1 MSQFPSQLPTRLRF
15 AVLLVLLILGMRQAS
30 RAQSPGLPATVP
42 LPAAQSNAGTYVPV
56 GEGAS
61 IKVNF
66 PSAPIQ
72 AIIPFYTQL
81 TGKKLI
87 LDSALQ
93 GEMLRIISPQ
103 MLTKKDAIAF
113 IEATLLL
120 NGYAII
126 NVDATTAKLINQSG
140 GKSPTADG
148 LKVYNSLRELPQNE
162 EICHYV
168 LPLQFVSAD
177 EASKAFK
184 QVIKLHAYGAMT
196 GVSNDTALIITENST
211 TIRSICE
218 IAQIIDVPPT
228 ETSNEMIKLER
239 SDVELVAEIVN
250 EIFEQEEKA
259 KSSATSPAAAVPNA
273 AARPGV
279 PAVPVNPA
287 GNASTAATN
296 PAGAR
301 VKVFAYRRTNEL
313 LVIGRPVDIT
323 YIKGLVQKLDK
334 QSDGSNFLK
343 RRLKYLDV
351 LDFLSVAYNALA
363 KDTDIQGNNDGA
375 VAGSPGGGGGTR
387 RKAGA
392 TSNSPSTDASNRSNS
407 NSSNGSNSSAFGA
420 NTGMG
425 GTFGSS
431 TGGQNNS
438 NSNANRSLLDK
449 PEEVGAPESMVV
461 GKTLLIGDPQSNSLI
476 VSGSPEHIER
486 IDQLLK
492 EMDIRPQQIYISA
505 IIGQLSLGRNFN
517 YGVDFL
523 QLLNDFSVNRNGAV
537 STSTTTTGGT
547 TSTTTGSNIIQFP
560 AKFGQLNFYGQIGS
574 LSNYI
579 KVIDSN
585 NNFKVLAT
593 PSIYAKNAAKS
604 VISSGQ
610 RIAVPANILTNGG
623 FSAGVANTSVS
634 VTYRDVVLKL
644 EVIPLINSDE
654 EVTLRIAQ
662 INDNIIGSQTI
673 GGNTVP
679 TIGTQELLTEVAVKN
694 GATVV
699 LGGLITEKTTKNKN
713 GVLGLSRIPILGNLF
728 GTTQNQT
735 TREELLI
742 FIQPRIVRSDD
753 PLDTPNNI
761 ESGRSKVYDEAMQ
774 FGSPGLENIPRALP
788 AR

>member
-1 MSQFPSQLPTRLRF
+1 MSQFPSHLPARLRF
-15 AVLLVLLILGMRQAS
+15 AVLLVLLILGMRQVS
-30 RAQSPGLPATVP
+30 KAQAPAGP
-42 LPAAQSNAGTYVPV
+42 LPAAGTYVPV

-93 GEMLRIISPQ
+93 GEMLHIYSPQ
-103 MLTKKDAIAF
+103 LLTKKDAIAF

-120 NGYAII
+120 NNYAII
-126 NVDATTAKLINQSG
+126 NVDANTAKLINQSG

-148 LKVYNSLRELPQNE
+148 LRVYNSLSDLPQNE

-177 EASKAFK
+177 EASKAFQ
-184 QVIKLHAYGAMT
+184 QVIKLHGYGAMT
-196 GVSNDTALIITENST
+196 GISNDTALIITENST

-228 ETSNEMIKLER
+228 ETANEMIKLER

-259 KSSATSPAAAVPNA
+259 KSSTTAPAAAVPNA

-279 PAVPVNPA
+279 PAVPVSPS
-287 GNASTAATN
+287 GSSTTATN
-296 PAGAR
+296 PAAAR

-323 YIKGLVQKLDK
+323 YIKGLVGKLDK
-334 QSDGSNFLK
+334 QGDGSNFLK

-351 LDFLSVAYNALA
+351 IDFLSVAYNALA

-375 VAGSPGGGGGTR
+375 IAGAPGGGGTR
-387 RKAGA
+387 RKSGA
-392 TSNSPSTDASNRSNS
+392 SSRSSSDDSNS
-407 NSSNGSNSSAFGA
+407 NNSNG
-420 NTGMG
+420 
-425 GTFGSS
+425 FGSS
-431 TGGQNNS
+431 DSSAYGSNTGLGGGFGNSSGSQGNS
-438 NSNANRSLLDK
+438 NSNRSLLDN
-449 PEEVGAPESMVV
+449 PEDVGAPESMVV

-476 VSGSPEHIER
+476 VSGSPEHIAR
-486 IDQLLK
+486 IDQLLV

-505 IIGQLSLGRNFN
+505 IIGQLSLGKNFN

-523 QLLNDFSVNRNGAV
+523 QLLSDFSVNRNGAT
-537 STSTTTTGGT
+537 STSTTGG
-547 TSTTTGSNIIQFP
+547 STTAASNIIQFP
-560 AKFGQLNFYGQIGS
+560 AKFGQLNFYGQIGA

-610 RIAVPANILTNGG
+610 SIAVPANILTNGAFTG
-623 FSAGVANTSVS
+623 GVASNSVS
-634 VTYRDVVLKL
+634 VTYRDVLLKL
-644 EVIPLINSDE
+644 EVIPLINSDD

-662 INDNIIGSQTI
+662 INDNIVGSQTI

-679 TIGTQELLTEVAVKN
+679 TIGKQELLTEVAVKN

-699 LGGLITEKTTKNKN
+699 LGGLITEKVTKGKN
-713 GVLGLSRIPILGNLF
+713 GVIGLRRIPILGNLF

-761 ESGRSKVYDEAMQ
+761 ESGRSQVYDEAMQ

>member
-1 MSQFPSQLPTRLRF
+1 MSQHPSHLPTRLRF
-15 AVLLVLLILGMRQAS
+15 AVLLVLLILGMRQVS
-30 RAQSPGLPATVP
+30 KAQSPGLAPTVP
-42 LPAAQSNAGTYVPV
+42 LPPAQSSAGTYVPV

-103 MLTKKDAIAF
+103 MLSKKDAIAF

-126 NVDATTAKLINQSG
+126 NIDATTAKLINHAG

-148 LKVYNSLRELPQNE
+148 LPVYNSLRDLPQNE

-168 LPLQFVSAD
+168 LPLQHVSAD
-177 EASKAFK
+177 EASKAFQ

-196 GVSNDTALIITENST
+196 GVSNDTALIITENSA

-228 ETSNEMIKLER
+228 ETANEMIKLER

-259 KSSATSPAAAVPNA
+259 KKSTTAPAPAATPNA
-273 AARPGV
+273 AGRPGA
-279 PAVPVNPA
+279 PAVPANPA
-287 GNASTAATN
+287 GSNSTAGTN
-296 PAGAR
+296 PAASH

-323 YIKGLVQKLDK
+323 YIKGLVEKLDK

-363 KDTDIQGNNDGA
+363 RDTDIQGNNDGA
-375 VAGSPGGGGGTR
+375 ISGSPGGGGGSR
-387 RKAGA
+387 RKSGA
-392 TSNSPSTDASNRSNS
+392 SSTDSNNRSNANS
-407 NSSNGSNSSAFGA
+407 NASSGMANNSAFGA
-420 NTGMG
+420 NTGLG

-431 TGGQNNS
+431 TGGQNNFNS
-438 NSNANRSLLDK
+438 NSSRSLLDD
-449 PEEVGAPESMVV
+449 PEAIASPESMVV
-461 GKTLLIGDPQSNSLI
+461 GKTLLIADPQSNSLI

-492 EMDIRPQQIYISA
+492 EMDVRPQQIYISA
-505 IIGQLSLGRNFN
+505 IIGQLSLGKNFN

-523 QLLNDFSVNRNGAV
+523 QLLNDFSLNRNGA
-537 STSTTTTGGT
+537 SSSTTTSGGT
-547 TSTTTGSNIIQFP
+547 TTTTAANIIQFP

-579 KVIDSN
+579 KVIDNN

-610 RIAVPANILTNGG
+610 SIAVPANILSNGG
-623 FSAGVANTSVS
+623 FSAGIASTSTS
-634 VTYRDVVLKL
+634 VTYRDVLLKL
-644 EVIPLINSDE
+644 EVIPLINSDD

-662 INDNIIGSQTI
+662 VNDNIIGSQTI
-673 GGNTVP
+673 GNNTVP
-679 TIGTQELLTEVAVKN
+679 TIGTQKLLTEVAVKN

-713 GVLGLSRIPILGNLF
+713 GVIGLRRIPILGNLF

-753 PLDTPNNI
+753 PLDTSNNI

-774 FGSPGLENIPRALP
+774 FASPGLENIPRAIP
-788 AR
+788 VR

>member
-1 MSQFPSQLPTRLRF
+1 MSHFPSHLPTRLRF
-15 AVLLVLLILGMRQAS
+15 AVLLVLLILGMRQIS
-30 RAQSPGLPATVP
+30 RAQAPAP
-42 LPAAQSNAGTYVPV
+42 LPAAGTYVPV

-103 MLTKKDAIAF
+103 MLTKRDAIAF

-126 NVDATTAKLINQSG
+126 NVDATTAKLINQAG

-148 LKVYNSLRELPQNE
+148 LKVYNTLRDLPQNE

-177 EASKAFK
+177 EASKAFQ
-184 QVIKLHAYGAMT
+184 QVIKLHNYGAMT

-228 ETSNEMIKLER
+228 ETANEMIKLER
-239 SDVELVAEIVN
+239 SDVELVADIIN

-259 KSSATSPAAAVPNA
+259 KSSTTAPAAAVPNA

-279 PAVPVNPA
+279 PAAPASPA
-287 GNASTAATN
+287 GNASTAGTN
-296 PAGAR
+296 PAAAR

-323 YIKGLVQKLDK
+323 YIKGLVDKLDK

-375 VAGSPGGGGGTR
+375 IAGSPGGGSGGPR

-392 TSNSPSTDASNRSNS
+392 TSNSPSTDANNRSNS
-407 NSSNGSNSSAFGA
+407 NTGSSTNSAYGA

-425 GTFGSS
+425 GSFGGSS
-431 TGGQNNS
+431 GSQGNS
-438 NSNANRSLLDK
+438 SNANRSLLDN
-449 PEEVGAPESMVV
+449 PEDVGAPESMVV
-461 GKTLLIGDPQSNSLI
+461 GKTLLIADPQSNSLI

-486 IDQLLK
+486 IDQLLE

-505 IIGQLSLGRNFN
+505 IIGQLSLGKNFN

-523 QLLNDFSVNRNGAV
+523 QLLSDFSVNRNGALS
-537 STSTTTTGGT
+537 STTSTGSGTTTTT
-547 TSTTTGSNIIQFP
+547 AANIIQFP

-623 FSAGVANTSVS
+623 FSAGIANTSVS

-644 EVIPLINSDE
+644 EVIPLINSDD

-662 INDNIIGSQTI
+662 INDNIVGSQTI

-699 LGGLITEKTTKNKN
+699 LGGLITEKTTKAKN
-713 GVLGLSRIPILGNLF
+713 GVIGLRRIPILGNLF

-753 PLDTPNNI
+753 PLDTPNSI
-761 ESGRSKVYDEAMQ
+761 ESTRSKVYDEAMQ
-774 FGSPGLENIPRALP
+774 FASPGLENIPRALP

>member
-1 MSQFPSQLPTRLRF
+1 
-15 AVLLVLLILGMRQAS
+15 MREVSKAQA
-30 RAQSPGLPATVP
+30 PAAP
-42 LPAAQSNAGTYVPV
+42 LPAAGTYVPV

-93 GEMLRIISPQ
+93 GDMLRIISPQ
-103 MLTKKDAIAF
+103 MLSKKDAIAF

-126 NVDATTAKLINQSG
+126 NVDATTAKLINQAG

-148 LKVYNSLRELPQNE
+148 LKVYNSLRDLPLNE

-177 EASKAFK
+177 EASKAFQ
-184 QVIKLHAYGAMT
+184 QVIKLHGYGAMT

-239 SDVELVAEIVN
+239 SDVELVAEIIN

-259 KSSATSPAAAVPNA
+259 KSSTTAPAAAVPNA

-279 PAVPVNPA
+279 PAVPASPA
-287 GNASTAATN
+287 GNGSTTATN
-296 PAGAR
+296 PAAAR
-301 VKVFAYRRTNEL
+301 VKVFPYRRTNEL

-323 YIKGLVQKLDK
+323 YIKGLVEKLDK

-351 LDFLSVAYNALA
+351 LDFLNVAYNALA

-375 VAGSPGGGGGTR
+375 IAGSPGGGGSPR
-387 RKAGA
+387 RKSGA
-392 TSNSPSTDASNRSNS
+392 SSSNSNADDSSRNNTNGFGSSNNSAYGANAGFGGSYGNSSGNSNS
-407 NSSNGSNSSAFGA
+407 NS
-420 NTGMG
+420 
-425 GTFGSS
+425 
-431 TGGQNNS
+431 
-438 NSNANRSLLDK
+438 NRSLLDN
-449 PEEVGAPESMVV
+449 PEDVGAPESMVV

-476 VSGSPEHIER
+476 VSGSPEHIAR
-486 IDQLLK
+486 IDQLLE

-505 IIGQLSLGRNFN
+505 IIGQLSLGKNFN

-523 QLLNDFSVNRNGAV
+523 QLLSDFSVNRNGAHG
-537 STSTTTTGGT
+537 STSTSGSATTTAA
-547 TSTTTGSNIIQFP
+547 SNIIQFP
-560 AKFGQLNFYGQIGS
+560 AKFGQLNFYGQIGA

-610 RIAVPANILTNGG
+610 SIAVPANILTNGAFTG
-623 FSAGVANTSVS
+623 GVASNSVS
-634 VTYRDVVLKL
+634 VTYRDVLLKL
-644 EVIPLINSDE
+644 EVIPLINSDD
-654 EVTLRIAQ
+654 EVTLKIAQ
-662 INDNIIGSQTI
+662 VNDNIVGSQSI

-679 TIGTQELLTEVAVKN
+679 TIGTQKLLTEVAVKN

-699 LGGLITEKTTKNKN
+699 LGGLITERVTKGKN
-713 GVLGLSRIPILGNLF
+713 GVIGLRRIPILGNLF

>member
-15 AVLLVLLILGMRQAS
+15 AVLLVLLILGMRQATK
-30 RAQSPGLPATVP
+30 AQAPAAP
-42 LPAAQSNAGTYVPV
+42 LPAAGTYVPV

-126 NVDATTAKLINQSG
+126 NVDATTAKLINQAG

-148 LKVYNSLRELPQNE
+148 LKVYNSLRDLPLNE

-177 EASKAFK
+177 EASKAFQ
-184 QVIKLHAYGAMT
+184 QVIKLHGYGAMT

-239 SDVELVAEIVN
+239 SDVELVAEIIN

-259 KSSATSPAAAVPNA
+259 KSSTTNATAALPNA

-279 PAVPVNPA
+279 PAVPASPA
-287 GNASTAATN
+287 GNASTTATN
-296 PAGAR
+296 PAAAR
-301 VKVFAYRRTNEL
+301 VKVFPYRRTNEL

-323 YIKGLVQKLDK
+323 YIRGLVEKLDK
-334 QSDGSNFLK
+334 QNDGSNFLK

-351 LDFLSVAYNALA
+351 LDFLMVAYNALA

-375 VAGSPGGGGGTR
+375 IAGSPSGGGSPR
-387 RKAGA
+387 RKNGA
-392 TSNSPSTDASNRSNS
+392 TSDSSSDDSSRNNSNGFGSSNNSAYGANAGFGGSYGNSSGSSNS
-407 NSSNGSNSSAFGA
+407 NS
-420 NTGMG
+420 
-425 GTFGSS
+425 
-431 TGGQNNS
+431 
-438 NSNANRSLLDK
+438 NRSLLDN
-449 PEEVGAPESMVV
+449 PEDVGAPESMVV

-476 VSGSPEHIER
+476 VSGSPEHIAR
-486 IDQLLK
+486 IDQLLE

-505 IIGQLSLGRNFN
+505 IIGQLSLGKNFN

-523 QLLNDFSVNRNGAV
+523 QLLSDFSVNRNGALSS
-537 STSTTTTGGT
+537 STSGS
-547 TSTTTGSNIIQFP
+547 STTAASNIIQFP
-560 AKFGQLNFYGQIGS
+560 AKFGQLNFYGQIGA

-610 RIAVPANILTNGG
+610 SIAVPANILTNGAFTG
-623 FSAGVANTSVS
+623 GVASNSVS
-634 VTYRDVVLKL
+634 VTYRDVLLKL
-644 EVIPLINSDE
+644 EVIPLINSDD
-654 EVTLRIAQ
+654 EVTLKIAQ
-662 INDNIIGSQTI
+662 VNDNIVGSQSI

-679 TIGTQELLTEVAVKN
+679 TIGTQKLLTEVAVKN

-699 LGGLITEKTTKNKN
+699 LGGLITERVTKGKN
-713 GVLGLSRIPILGNLF
+713 GVIGLRRIPILGNLF

>member
-1 MSQFPSQLPTRLRF
+1 MSQHPSHLPTRLRF

-30 RAQSPGLPATVP
+30 KAQSPSLPPTVP
-42 LPAAQSNAGTYVPV
+42 LPAAGTYVPV

-103 MLTKKDAIAF
+103 MLTKRDAIAF

-126 NVDATTAKLINQSG
+126 NVDATTAKLINYGG
-140 GKSPTADG
+140 GKSPTASG

-168 LPLQFVSAD
+168 LPLQFISAD
-177 EASKAFK
+177 DASKAFQ
-184 QVIKLHAYGAMT
+184 QVIKLNSFGAMT
-196 GVSNDTALIITENST
+196 PISNDSALIITENSA

-228 ETSNEMIKLER
+228 ETANEMIKLER

-259 KSSATSPAAAVPNA
+259 KSSTTAPAAATPNA
-273 AARPGV
+273 ANRPGV

-296 PAGAR
+296 PAASR

-323 YIKGLVQKLDK
+323 YIKGLVEKLDK

-375 VAGSPGGGGGTR
+375 VSGSPGGGGGTR
-387 RKAGA
+387 RKSGA
-392 TSNSPSTDASNRSNS
+392 TSNSPSTDANNRSNA
-407 NSSNGSNSSAFGA
+407 SSNNGNNSAFGA
-420 NTGMG
+420 NNGMG
-425 GTFGSS
+425 GSFGSS

-438 NSNANRSLLDK
+438 NSNSNRSLLDK

-505 IIGQLSLGRNFN
+505 IIGQLSLGKNFN

-523 QLLNDFSVNRNGAV
+523 QLLNDFSVNRNGAT
-537 STSTTTTGGT
+537 SSTTTTSSGT
-547 TSTTTGSNIIQFP
+547 TTTTPANIIQFP
-560 AKFGQLNFYGQIGS
+560 AKFGQLNFYGQLGS

-579 KVIDSN
+579 KVIDNN

-623 FSAGVANTSVS
+623 IASGIANTSVS

-644 EVIPLINSDE
+644 EVIPLINSDD

-699 LGGLITEKTTKNKN
+699 LGGLITEKTTKAKN
-713 GVLGLSRIPILGNLF
+713 GVIGLRRIPILGNLF

-761 ESGRSKVYDEAMQ
+761 ESVRSKVYDEAMQ
-774 FGSPGLENIPRALP
+774 FASPGLENIPRALP

>member
-1 MSQFPSQLPTRLRF
+1 MSQFPSQLPTRLRL
-15 AVLLVLLILGMRQAS
+15 AVLLVLLILGMREVSKAQA
-30 RAQSPGLPATVP
+30 PAAP
-42 LPAAQSNAGTYVPV
+42 LPAAGTYVPV

-93 GEMLRIISPQ
+93 GDMLRIISPQ
-103 MLTKKDAIAF
+103 MLSKKDAIAF

-126 NVDATTAKLINQSG
+126 NVDATTAKLINQAG

-148 LKVYNSLRELPQNE
+148 LKVYNSLRDLPLNE

-177 EASKAFK
+177 EASKAFQ
-184 QVIKLHAYGAMT
+184 QVIKLHGYGAMT

-239 SDVELVAEIVN
+239 SDVELVAEIIN

-259 KSSATSPAAAVPNA
+259 KSSTTAPAAAVPNA

-279 PAVPVNPA
+279 PAVPASPA
-287 GNASTAATN
+287 GNGSTTATN
-296 PAGAR
+296 PAAAR
-301 VKVFAYRRTNEL
+301 VKVFPYRRTNEL

-323 YIKGLVQKLDK
+323 YIKGLVEKLDK

-351 LDFLSVAYNALA
+351 LDFLNVAYNALA

-375 VAGSPGGGGGTR
+375 IAGSPGGGGSPR
-387 RKAGA
+387 RKSGA
-392 TSNSPSTDASNRSNS
+392 SSSNSNADDSSRNNTNGFGSSNNSAYGANAGFGGSYGNSSGNSNS
-407 NSSNGSNSSAFGA
+407 NS
-420 NTGMG
+420 
-425 GTFGSS
+425 
-431 TGGQNNS
+431 
-438 NSNANRSLLDK
+438 NRSLLDN
-449 PEEVGAPESMVV
+449 PEDVGAPESMVV

-476 VSGSPEHIER
+476 VSGSPEHIAR
-486 IDQLLK
+486 IDQLLE

-505 IIGQLSLGRNFN
+505 IIGQLSLGKNFN

-523 QLLNDFSVNRNGAV
+523 QLLSDFSVNRNGAHG
-537 STSTTTTGGT
+537 STSTSGS
-547 TSTTTGSNIIQFP
+547 STTTAASNIIQFP
-560 AKFGQLNFYGQIGS
+560 AKFGQLNFYGQIGA

-610 RIAVPANILTNGG
+610 SIAVPANILTNGAFTG
-623 FSAGVANTSVS
+623 GVASNSVS
-634 VTYRDVVLKL
+634 VTYRDVLLKL
-644 EVIPLINSDE
+644 EVIPLINSDD
-654 EVTLRIAQ
+654 EVTLKIAQ
-662 INDNIIGSQTI
+662 VNDNIVGSQSI

-679 TIGTQELLTEVAVKN
+679 TIGTQKLLTEVAVKN

-699 LGGLITEKTTKNKN
+699 LGGLITERVTKGKN
-713 GVLGLSRIPILGNLF
+713 GVIGLRRIPILGNLF

>member
-1 MSQFPSQLPTRLRF
+1 MSHFPSQLPTRLRF

-30 RAQSPGLPATVP
+30 KAQAPAAP
-42 LPAAQSNAGTYVPV
+42 LPAAGTYVPV

-126 NVDATTAKLINQSG
+126 NVDATTAKLINQAG

-148 LKVYNSLRELPQNE
+148 LKVYNSLRDLPLNE

-177 EASKAFK
+177 EASKAFQ
-184 QVIKLHAYGAMT
+184 QVIKLHGYGAMT

-239 SDVELVAEIVN
+239 SDVELVAEIIN

-259 KSSATSPAAAVPNA
+259 KSSTANPTAAVPNA

-279 PAVPVNPA
+279 PAVPASPA
-287 GNASTAATN
+287 GNAGTTATN
-296 PAGAR
+296 PAAAR
-301 VKVFAYRRTNEL
+301 VKVFPYRRTNEL

-323 YIKGLVQKLDK
+323 YIRGLVEKLDK

-351 LDFLSVAYNALA
+351 LDFLMVAYNALA

-375 VAGSPGGGGGTR
+375 ISGSPGGGGSPR
-387 RKAGA
+387 RKSGA
-392 TSNSPSTDASNRSNS
+392 SSDSSSDDSNSNNSNGFGSSSNSAYGANTGLGGGFGNSSGSSNS
-407 NSSNGSNSSAFGA
+407 NSS
-420 NTGMG
+420 
-425 GTFGSS
+425 
-431 TGGQNNS
+431 
-438 NSNANRSLLDK
+438 RSLLDN
-449 PEEVGAPESMVV
+449 PEDVGAPESMVV

-476 VSGSPEHIER
+476 VSGSPEHIAR
-486 IDQLLK
+486 IDQLLE

-505 IIGQLSLGRNFN
+505 IIGQLSLGKNFN

-523 QLLNDFSVNRNGAV
+523 QLLSDFSVNRNGAT
-537 STSTTTTGGT
+537 STSGSS
-547 TSTTTGSNIIQFP
+547 STTAASNIIQFP
-560 AKFGQLNFYGQIGS
+560 AKFGQLNFYGQIGA

-610 RIAVPANILTNGG
+610 SIAVPANILTNGAFTG
-623 FSAGVANTSVS
+623 GVASNSVS
-634 VTYRDVVLKL
+634 VTYRDVLLKL
-644 EVIPLINSDE
+644 EVIPLINSDD
-654 EVTLRIAQ
+654 EVTLKIAQ
-662 INDNIIGSQTI
+662 VNDNIVGSQSI

-679 TIGTQELLTEVAVKN
+679 TIGTQKLLTEVAVKN

-699 LGGLITEKTTKNKN
+699 LGGLITERVTKGKN
-713 GVLGLSRIPILGNLF
+713 GVIGLRRIPILGNLF

>member
-1 MSQFPSQLPTRLRF
+1 LRF
-15 AVLLVLLILGMRQAS
+15 AVLLVLLILGMRQVS
-30 RAQSPGLPATVP
+30 KAQSPGLAPTVP
-42 LPAAQSNAGTYVPV
+42 LPAAQPNAGTYVPV

-87 LDSALQ
+87 LDSSLQ

-103 MLTKKDAIAF
+103 MLTKRDAIAF

-126 NVDATTAKLINQSG
+126 NVDATTAKLINHAG

-148 LKVYNSLRELPQNE
+148 LKVYNVLRDLPQNE

-168 LPLQFVSAD
+168 LPLQHISAD
-177 EASKAFK
+177 EASKAFQ

-196 GVSNDTALIITENST
+196 GVSNDTALIITENSA

-218 IAQIIDVPPT
+218 IAEIIDVPPT
-228 ETSNEMIKLER
+228 ETANEMIKLER

-259 KSSATSPAAAVPNA
+259 KKSTTSPAPAALPNA
-273 AARPGV
+273 AARPGA
-279 PAVPVNPA
+279 PAVPASPA
-287 GNASTAATN
+287 GNSSTASTN
-296 PAGAR
+296 PAASH

-375 VAGSPGGGGGTR
+375 VSGPPGGGSR
-387 RKAGA
+387 RKSGPS
-392 TSNSPSTDASNRSNS
+392 SNSPSTDANNRN
-407 NSSNGSNSSAFGA
+407 NASSNNGNNSGFGA
-420 NTGMG
+420 NTGLG
-425 GTFGSS
+425 GSFGSS

-438 NSNANRSLLDK
+438 NSNSNRSLLDK

-476 VSGSPEHIER
+476 VSGSPEHIDR

-505 IIGQLSLGRNFN
+505 IIGQLSLGKNFN

-523 QLLNDFSVNRNGAV
+523 QLLNDFSVNRNGAT
-537 STSTTTTGGT
+537 SSTTTTSGGT
-547 TSTTTGSNIIQFP
+547 TTTTPANIVQFP

-623 FSAGVANTSVS
+623 IASGIANTSVS

-679 TIGTQELLTEVAVKN
+679 TIGTQELVTEVAVKN

-713 GVLGLSRIPILGNLF
+713 GVIGLSRIPILGNLF
-728 GTTQNQT
+728 GATQNQT
-735 TREELLI
+735 TRDELLI
-742 FIQPRIVRSDD
+742 FIQPRIVRAED

-761 ESGRSKVYDEAMQ
+761 ESGRSKVYDEAMK
-774 FGSPGLENIPRALP
+774 FASPDLENIPRALP

>member
-1 MSQFPSQLPTRLRF
+1 MSTFPSHLPTRLRF
-15 AVLLVLLILGMRQAS
+15 AVLLVILILGVREATK
-30 RAQSPGLPATVP
+30 AQSPDLSPTVP
-42 LPAAQSNAGTYVPV
+42 VPTGQVNAGVYAPV
-56 GEGAS
+56 GEGAT

-87 LDSALQ
+87 LDSSLQ
-93 GEMLRIISPQ
+93 GEQLRIISPQ
-103 MLTKKDAIAF
+103 LLTKKDAIAF

-126 NVDATTAKLINQSG
+126 NIDATTAKLINHAG

-148 LKVYNSLRELPQNE
+148 LKVYNSTRDLPQSE
-162 EICHYV
+162 EICHFV
-168 LPLQFVSAD
+168 LPLQHISAD
-177 EASKAFK
+177 DASKAFQ

-196 GVSNDTALIITENST
+196 PISNDSALIITENSA

-218 IAQIIDVPPT
+218 IAQIVDVPP
-228 ETSNEMIKLER
+228 
-239 SDVELVAEIVN
+239 AEIAN
-250 EIFEQEEKA
+250 EIFEQQEKVQ
-259 KSSATSPAAAVPNA
+259 KNTPAPVAAVPNP

-279 PAVPVNPA
+279 PAAPVVA
-287 GNASTAATN
+287 GASTSDTN
-296 PAGAR
+296 PAASK
-301 VKVFAYRRTNEL
+301 VKIFPYRRTNEL

-334 QSDGSNFLK
+334 QDDGTNFLK

-351 LDFLSVAYNALA
+351 ADFLPVAYNALA
-363 KDTDIQGNNDGA
+363 K
-375 VAGSPGGGGGTR
+375 VSP
-387 RKAGA
+387 
-392 TSNSPSTDASNRSNS
+392 NSPSTDARNNS
-407 NSSNGSNSSAFGA
+407 QSGTNSAFA
-420 NTGMG
+420 TNNN
-425 GTFGSS
+425 FGSS
-431 TGGQNNS
+431 SGMNTGS
-438 NSNANRSLLDK
+438 NGGSRSSLDA
-449 PEEVGAPESMVV
+449 PEEVGAPESMIV
-461 GKTLLIGDPQSNSLI
+461 GKTLLIADPQSNSLV
-476 VSGSPEHIER
+476 VSGSPEHIAR

-492 EMDIRPQQIYISA
+492 EMDVRPQQIYISA
-505 IIGQLSLGRNFN
+505 IIGQLSLGKNFN
-517 YGVDFL
+517 YGFDFL
-523 QLLNDFSVNRNGAV
+523 KLLSDFSVSRSGFPN
-537 STSTTTTGGT
+537 SSTTTTGS
-547 TSTTTGSNIIQFP
+547 TSTSTASNILQFP

-579 KVIDSN
+579 KVIDNN

-610 RIAVPANILTNGG
+610 RIAVPATILSNGG
-623 FSAGVANTSVS
+623 FSSGIANTSVS
-634 VTYRDVVLKL
+634 VEYRDVVLKL
-644 EVIPLINSDE
+644 EVIPLINSDD

-662 INDNIIGSQTI
+662 VNDNIVGSQTI

-679 TIGTQELLTEVAVKN
+679 TIGTQELVTEVAVKN

-699 LGGLITEKTTKNKN
+699 LGGLITERTTKGKN
-713 GVLGLSRIPILGNLF
+713 GVIGLRRIPILGHLF

-742 FIQPRIVRSDD
+742 FIQPRIVKSDD
-753 PLDTPNNI
+753 ALDTSNNI
-761 ESGRSKVYDEAMQ
+761 ESGRSQIYDESMQ

>member
-1 MSQFPSQLPTRLRF
+1 MSSFPSQLPTRLRF
-15 AVLLVLLILGMRQAS
+15 AVLLVILILGMRQAT
-30 RAQSPGLPATVP
+30 RAQAPSLAPTLPVP
-42 LPAAQSNAGTYVPV
+42 AGQANAGTYVPV

-93 GEMLRIISPQ
+93 GEQLRIISPQ

-126 NVDATTAKLINQSG
+126 NVDATTAKLINHAG

-148 LKVYNSLRELPQNE
+148 LKVYNSLRDLPQTE

-168 LPLQFVSAD
+168 LPLQHVSAD
-177 EASKAFK
+177 DASKAFQ
-184 QVIKLHAYGAMT
+184 QVIKLHGYGAMT
-196 GVSNDTALIITENST
+196 GVSNDTALIITENSA

-259 KSSATSPAAAVPNA
+259 KTSTAPVAAVPNPV
-273 AARPGV
+273 ARPGV
-279 PAVPVNPA
+279 PAVPVSPVGVAN
-287 GNASTAATN
+287 TTATN
-296 PAGAR
+296 PAASR

-323 YIKGLVQKLDK
+323 YIRGLVEKLDK
-334 QSDGSNFLK
+334 QDDGTNFLK

-351 LDFLSVAYNALA
+351 ADFLPVAYNALA
-363 KDTDIQGNNDGA
+363 KDTDIQSNDGA
-375 VAGSPGGGGGTR
+375 ASGGGRGGSSR
-387 RKAGA
+387 RQTGA
-392 TSNSPSTDASNRSNS
+392 SSNTPSTDARNS
-407 NSSNGSNSSAFGA
+407 VGVGNSD
-420 NTGMG
+420 
-425 GTFGSS
+425 FGSS
-431 TGGQNNS
+431 NNFGSSSGMSTG
-438 NSNANRSLLDK
+438 SNAHRSMLDA
-449 PEEVGAPESMVV
+449 PEEVGAPESMIV
-461 GKTLLIGDPQSNSLI
+461 GKTLLIADPQSNSLV
-476 VSGSPEHIER
+476 VSGSPEHIAR

-492 EMDIRPQQIYISA
+492 EMDVRPQQIYISA
-505 IIGQLSLGRNFN
+505 IIGQLSLGKNFN
-517 YGVDFL
+517 YGFDFL
-523 QLLNDFSVNRNGAV
+523 KVLSDFSVNRSGFP
-537 STSTTTTGGT
+537 SSTTTTTGSTT
-547 TSTTTGSNIIQFP
+547 TSTAANIVQFP
-560 AKFGQLNFYGQIGS
+560 AKFGQLNFYGQIGA

-585 NNFKVLAT
+585 NDFKVLAT
-593 PSIYAKNAAKS
+593 PSVYAKNAAKS

-610 RIAVPANILTNGG
+610 RIAVPATILSNGG
-623 FSAGVANTSVS
+623 FSAGIANTSVS
-634 VTYRDVVLKL
+634 VEYRDVVLKL
-644 EVIPLINSDE
+644 EVIPLINSDD

-662 INDNIIGSQTI
+662 VNDNIVGSQTI

-679 TIGTQELLTEVAVKN
+679 TIGTQELVTEVAVKN

-699 LGGLITEKTTKNKN
+699 LGGLITERTTKNKN
-713 GVLGLSRIPILGNLF
+713 GVIGLSRIPILGHLF

-735 TREELLI
+735 TRDELLI
-742 FIQPRIVRSDD
+742 FIQPRIVHSDD
-753 PLDTPNNI
+753 ALDTSNNV
-761 ESGRSKVYDEAMQ
+761 ESGRSMIYDESMQ
-774 FGSPGLENIPRALP
+774 FGSPGLEDIPRALP
-788 AR
+788 VRE

>member
-1 MSQFPSQLPTRLRF
+1 MSHHPSQLPARLRT
-15 AVLLVLLILGMRQAS
+15 AMLLVLLILGMRQAS
-30 RAQSPGLPATVP
+30 KAQTPALP
-42 LPAAQSNAGTYVPV
+42 PAQAGQAGGYVPV
-56 GEGAS
+56 GEGAT

-93 GEMLRIISPQ
+93 GEVLRIISPQ
-103 MLTKKDAIAF
+103 MLTKRDAISF

-126 NVDATTAKLINQSG
+126 NVDATTAKLINHAG

-148 LKVYNSLRELPQNE
+148 LKVYNALRDLPQNE
-162 EICHYV
+162 EICHYI
-168 LPLQFVSAD
+168 LPLEHVSAE
-177 EASKAFK
+177 EASKAFQ
-184 QVIKLHAYGAMT
+184 QVIKLHSYGAMT
-196 GVSNDTALIITENST
+196 PVSNDTALIITENSA

-239 SDVELVAEIVN
+239 SDVEQVAEIVN
-250 EIFEQEEKA
+250 EIFEQEEKSKMA
-259 KSSATSPAAAVPNA
+259 KSAASSSTPNAAAVPNP

-279 PAVPVNPA
+279 PAVPASPA
-287 GNASTAATN
+287 GSTAATN

-301 VKVFAYRRTNEL
+301 VKVFPYRRTNEL
-313 LVIGRPVDIT
+313 LVIGRPVDIA

-351 LDFLSVAYNALA
+351 LDFLPVAYNALA

-375 VAGSPGGGGGTR
+375 VAGSPGGSGGSR
-387 RKAGA
+387 RRSGA
-392 TSNSPSTDASNRSNS
+392 SSNSPSTDANRNSASNS
-407 NSSNGSNSSAFGA
+407 NNSGFNNSGFGSSNGF
-420 NTGMG
+420 G
-425 GTFGSS
+425 GTFGNS
-431 TGGQNNS
+431 GGQGGS
-438 NSNANRSLLDK
+438 NPNRSLLDN
-449 PEEVGAPESMVV
+449 PEDVGAPESMVV
-461 GKTLLIGDPQSNSLI
+461 GKTLLIADPQSNSLI
-476 VSGSPEHIER
+476 VSGSPEHIDR
-486 IDQLLK
+486 IDQLLQ
-492 EMDIRPQQIYISA
+492 EMDVRPQQIYISA
-505 IIGQLSLGRNFN
+505 IIGQLSLGKNLN
-517 YGVDFL
+517 YGMDFL

-537 STSTTTTGGT
+537 TTSTGGT
-547 TSTTTGSNIIQFP
+547 TTTTTNNNNIVQFP
-560 AKFGQLNFYGQIGS
+560 AKFGQLNFYGQLGS
-574 LSNYI
+574 LSNYV
-579 KVIDSN
+579 KVINTN

-610 RIAVPANILTNGG
+610 RIAVPANILTNGA

-644 EVIPLINSDE
+644 EVIPLINSDH

-662 INDNIIGSQTI
+662 INDNIVGSQTI

-679 TIGTQELLTEVAVKN
+679 TIGTQELVTEVAVKN

-699 LGGLITEKTTKNKN
+699 LGGLITEKTTKSKN
-713 GVLGLSRIPILGNLF
+713 GVIGLSRIPVLGHLF
-728 GTTQNQT
+728 GTTQDQT
-735 TREELLI
+735 TRDELLV

-753 PLDTPNNI
+753 PLDASNEV
-761 ESGRSKVYDEAMQ
+761 ESTRSRIYDEAMQ
-774 FGSPGLENIPRALP
+774 FSGPDLQNVPRALP
-788 AR
+788 ARD

>member
-1 MSQFPSQLPTRLRF
+1 MSHFPSHLPTRLRF

-30 RAQSPGLPATVP
+30 KAQAPGLAPTVP
-42 LPAAQSNAGTYVPV
+42 LPAAQSKAGTYVPV
-56 GEGAS
+56 GEGAT

-93 GEMLRIISPQ
+93 GEVLHIYSPQ

-113 IEATLLL
+113 IEATFLL

-126 NVDATTAKLINQSG
+126 HIDATTAKLINQSG
-140 GKSPTADG
+140 GKSPTAAG
-148 LKVYNSLRELPQNE
+148 LKVYNSLRDLPQNE

-168 LPLQFVSAD
+168 LPLQFVSAE
-177 EASKAFK
+177 EASKAFQ
-184 QVIKLHAYGAMT
+184 QVIKLNTYGAMS
-196 GVSNDTALIITENST
+196 GVSNDTALLITENSA

-228 ETSNEMIKLER
+228 ETANEMIKLER

-250 EIFEQEEKA
+250 EIFEQSEKA
-259 KSSATSPAAAVPNA
+259 KSATTSPAAVPNA
-273 AARPGV
+273 AARPGA
-279 PAVPVNPA
+279 PPVTTNPA
-287 GNASTAATN
+287 GNASTSATN
-296 PAGAR
+296 PSASR

-351 LDFLSVAYNALA
+351 IDFLSVAYNALA

-375 VAGSPGGGGGTR
+375 VSGSPGGSGGTR
-387 RKAGA
+387 RKSGA
-392 TSNSPSTDASNRSNS
+392 TSNSPSTDANNRSNA
-407 NSSNGSNSSAFGA
+407 SSNGSNSSAFGA

-425 GTFGSS
+425 GSFGGSS
-431 TGGQNNS
+431 GSQNGGS
-438 NSNANRSLLDK
+438 NSNRSLLDN
-449 PEEVGAPESMVV
+449 PEDVGAPESMVV

-505 IIGQLSLGRNFN
+505 IIGQLSLGKNFN

-523 QLLNDFSVNRNGAV
+523 QLLSDFSVNRNGAT
-537 STSTTTTGGT
+537 SSSTTTSGGT
-547 TSTTTGSNIIQFP
+547 TTTTAANIVQFP

-662 INDNIIGSQTI
+662 INDNIVGSQTI

-713 GVLGLSRIPILGNLF
+713 GVIGLRRIPFIGNLF

-753 PLDTPNNI
+753 PLDTPNTI
-761 ESGRSKVYDEAMQ
+761 ESGRSKVYDEAMK
-774 FGSPGLENIPRALP
+774 FGSPDLENIPRALP

>member
-1 MSQFPSQLPTRLRF
+1 MTHYPSQLLPRLRS
-15 AVLLVLLILGMRQAS
+15 AVLLVFLILGMREVTKAQA
-30 RAQSPGLPATVP
+30 PAAP
-42 LPAAQSNAGTYVPV
+42 LPAAGTYVPV

-126 NVDATTAKLINQSG
+126 NVDATTAKLINQAG

-148 LKVYNSLRELPQNE
+148 LKVYNSLRDLPLNE

-177 EASKAFK
+177 EASKAFQ
-184 QVIKLHAYGAMT
+184 QVIKLHGYGAMT

-239 SDVELVAEIVN
+239 SDVELVSEIIN

-259 KSSATSPAAAVPNA
+259 KSSTTAPAAVPNV
-273 AARPGV
+273 AARPGATV
-279 PAVPVNPA
+279 MPASPA
-287 GNASTAATN
+287 GNASTTATN
-296 PAGAR
+296 PAAAR
-301 VKVFAYRRTNEL
+301 VKVFPYRRTNEL

-323 YIKGLVQKLDK
+323 YIKGLVEKLDK

-351 LDFLSVAYNALA
+351 LDFLTVAYNALA

-375 VAGSPGGGGGTR
+375 IAGSPGGGGSPR
-387 RKAGA
+387 RKSGA
-392 TSNSPSTDASNRSNS
+392 SSDSASDDSNRNNSNGFGSSSNSVYGANAGFGGSYGNSSGGSNS
-407 NSSNGSNSSAFGA
+407 NS
-420 NTGMG
+420 
-425 GTFGSS
+425 
-431 TGGQNNS
+431 
-438 NSNANRSLLDK
+438 NRSLLDN
-449 PEEVGAPESMVV
+449 PEDVGAPESMVV

-476 VSGSPEHIER
+476 VSGSPEHIAR
-486 IDQLLK
+486 IDQLLE

-505 IIGQLSLGRNFN
+505 IIGQLSLGKNFN

-523 QLLNDFSVNRNGAV
+523 QLLSDFSMNRNGAHG
-537 STSTTTTGGT
+537 STSTSG
-547 TSTTTGSNIIQFP
+547 TSTATAASNIIQFP
-560 AKFGQLNFYGQIGS
+560 AKFGQLNFYGQIGA

-610 RIAVPANILTNGG
+610 SIAVPANILTNGAFTG
-623 FSAGVANTSVS
+623 GVASNSVS
-634 VTYRDVVLKL
+634 VTYRDVLLKL
-644 EVIPLINSDE
+644 EVIPLINSDD
-654 EVTLRIAQ
+654 EVTLKIAQ
-662 INDNIIGSQTI
+662 VNDNIVGSQSI

-679 TIGTQELLTEVAVKN
+679 TIGTQKLLTEVAVKN

-699 LGGLITEKTTKNKN
+699 LGGLITERVTKGKN
-713 GVLGLSRIPILGNLF
+713 GVIGLRRIPILGNLF

-742 FIQPRIVRSDD
+742 FIQPRIVRSED

>member
-1 MSQFPSQLPTRLRF
+1 
-15 AVLLVLLILGMRQAS
+15 MRQAS
-30 RAQSPGLPATVP
+30 KAQAPAQAP
-42 LPAAQSNAGTYVPV
+42 LPAAGTYVPV

-93 GEMLRIISPQ
+93 GEMLHIYSPQ
-103 MLTKKDAIAF
+103 LLTKRDAIAF

-126 NVDATTAKLINQSG
+126 SVDETTAKLINQSG

-148 LKVYNSLRELPQNE
+148 LKVYNVLRDLPQNE

-177 EASKAFK
+177 EASKAFQ
-184 QVIKLHAYGAMT
+184 QVIKLHTYGAMT

-259 KSSATSPAAAVPNA
+259 KSSTNAPAAAVPNA
-273 AARPGV
+273 VGRPGV
-279 PAVPVNPA
+279 PAVPANPA
-287 GNASTAATN
+287 ANAGTSATN
-296 PAGAR
+296 PAAAR

-323 YIKGLVQKLDK
+323 YIRGLVEKLDK

-343 RRLKYLDV
+343 RRLRYLDV
-351 LDFLSVAYNALA
+351 IDFLSVAYNALA

-375 VAGSPGGGGGTR
+375 IGGSPGGGGGTR
-387 RKAGA
+387 RKSGA
-392 TSNSPSTDASNRSNS
+392 SSRSSPDDSNS
-407 NSSNGSNSSAFGA
+407 NGFGSSNDSAYGA
-420 NTGMG
+420 NTGLG
-425 GTFGSS
+425 GGFGNSS
-431 TGGQNNS
+431 GSQGS
-438 NSNANRSLLDK
+438 SNANRSLLDN
-449 PEEVGAPESMVV
+449 PEDVGAPESMVV

-476 VSGSPEHIER
+476 VSGSPEHIAR
-486 IDQLLK
+486 IDQLLV

-505 IIGQLSLGRNFN
+505 IIGQLSLGKNFN

-523 QLLNDFSVNRNGAV
+523 QLLNDFSVNRNGAS
-537 STSTTTTGGT
+537 STSTTGG
-547 TSTTTGSNIIQFP
+547 STTAASNIIQFP
-560 AKFGQLNFYGQIGS
+560 AKFGQLNFYGQIGA

-610 RIAVPANILTNGG
+610 SIAVPANILTNGAFTG
-623 FSAGVANTSVS
+623 GVASNSVS
-634 VTYRDVVLKL
+634 VTYRDVLLKL
-644 EVIPLINSDE
+644 EVIPLINSDD

-662 INDNIIGSQTI
+662 INDNIVGSQTI

-679 TIGTQELLTEVAVKN
+679 TIGKQELLTEVAVKN

-699 LGGLITEKTTKNKN
+699 LGGLITEKVTKGKN
-713 GVLGLSRIPILGNLF
+713 GVIGLRRIPILGNLF

-761 ESGRSKVYDEAMQ
+761 ESGRSQVYDEAMR

>member
-1 MSQFPSQLPTRLRF
+1 MSQFPSHLPTRLRF
-15 AVLLVLLILGMRQAS
+15 AVLLVLLILGMRQVS
-30 RAQSPGLPATVP
+30 KAQSPSLPPTVP
-42 LPAAQSNAGTYVPV
+42 LPAAGTYVPV

-103 MLTKKDAIAF
+103 MLTKRDAIAF

-126 NVDATTAKLINQSG
+126 NVDATTAKLINYGG
-140 GKSPTADG
+140 GKSPTASG
-148 LKVYNSLRELPQNE
+148 LKVYNTLRELPQNE

-168 LPLQFVSAD
+168 LPLQFISAD
-177 EASKAFK
+177 DASKAFQ
-184 QVIKLHAYGAMT
+184 QVIKLNSFGAMT
-196 GVSNDTALIITENST
+196 PISNDSALIITENSA

-218 IAQIIDVPPT
+218 IALIIDVPPT
-228 ETSNEMIKLER
+228 ETANEMIKLER

-259 KSSATSPAAAVPNA
+259 KKSTSAPAPAATPNA
-273 AARPGV
+273 AARPGA
-279 PAVPVNPA
+279 PAVPTNPA
-287 GNASTAATN
+287 GNTSTAGTN
-296 PAGAR
+296 PAASH

-375 VAGSPGGGGGTR
+375 VSGSPGGGGGGSSR
-387 RKAGA
+387 RKSGA
-392 TSNSPSTDASNRSNS
+392 SSTDANNRSNA
-407 NSSNGSNSSAFGA
+407 NSSASSNNGSNSGFGA
-420 NTGMG
+420 NTGLG

-431 TGGQNNS
+431 TGGQNNLNS
-438 NSNANRSLLDK
+438 NSSRSLLDD
-449 PEEVGAPESMVV
+449 PEAIASPESMVV

-492 EMDIRPQQIYISA
+492 EMDVRPQQIYISA
-505 IIGQLSLGRNFN
+505 IIGQLSLGKNFN

-523 QLLNDFSVNRNGAV
+523 QLLSDFSVNRNGAT
-537 STSTTTTGGT
+537 SSTTTTSGGT
-547 TSTTTGSNIIQFP
+547 TTTTPANIVQFP

-610 RIAVPANILTNGG
+610 SIAVPANILSNGG
-623 FSAGVANTSVS
+623 FSAGIASTSTS
-634 VTYRDVVLKL
+634 VTYRDVLLKL
-644 EVIPLINSDE
+644 EVIPLINSDD

-662 INDNIIGSQTI
+662 VNDNIIGSQTI
-673 GGNTVP
+673 GNNTVP
-679 TIGTQELLTEVAVKN
+679 TIGTQKLLTEVAVKN

-713 GVLGLSRIPILGNLF
+713 GVIGLRRIPILGNLF

-761 ESGRSKVYDEAMQ
+761 ESGRSKVYDEAMK
-774 FGSPGLENIPRALP
+774 FASPDLENIPRALP

>member
-1 MSQFPSQLPTRLRF
+1 MSAFPSQLLTRLRF
-15 AVLLVLLILGMRQAS
+15 AVLLVILILGMREATK
-30 RAQSPGLPATVP
+30 AQSPDLSPTVP
-42 LPAAQSNAGTYVPV
+42 VPAGQVNAGVYVPV
-56 GEGAS
+56 GEGAT

-87 LDSALQ
+87 LDSSLQ
-93 GEMLRIISPQ
+93 GEQLRIISPQ
-103 MLTKKDAIAF
+103 LLTKKDAIAF

-126 NVDATTAKLINQSG
+126 NVDATTAKLINHAG

-148 LKVYNSLRELPQNE
+148 LKVYNSPRDLPLGE
-162 EICHYV
+162 EICHFV
-168 LPLQFVSAD
+168 LPLQNISAD
-177 EASKAFK
+177 DASKAFQ

-196 GVSNDTALIITENST
+196 PISNDSALIITENSA

-218 IAQIIDVPPT
+218 IAQIVDVPPA
-228 ETSNEMIKLER
+228 EIANEMIKLER

-250 EIFEQEEKA
+250 EIFDQQEKVKKQSTA
-259 KSSATSPAAAVPNA
+259 PVAAVPNP
-273 AARPGV
+273 AARPGA
-279 PAVPVNPA
+279 PATPVVA
-287 GNASTAATN
+287 GGSTSETN
-296 PAGAR
+296 PAASK
-301 VKVFAYRRTNEL
+301 VKIFPYRRTNEL

-334 QSDGSNFLK
+334 QDDGTNFLK

-351 LDFLSVAYNALA
+351 ADFLPVAYNALA
-363 KDTDIQGNNDGA
+363 KDTDIQSNDSGA
-375 VAGSPGGGGGTR
+375 SSGGGKSSSSR
-387 RKAGA
+387 RSGA
-392 TSNSPSTDASNRSNS
+392 KVSPNSPSTDARNNSQSGASSGFGTSNN
-407 NSSNGSNSSAFGA
+407 
-420 NTGMG
+420 
-425 GTFGSS
+425 FGSS
-431 TGGQNNS
+431 SGMNTGSKGGS
-438 NSNANRSLLDK
+438 RTSLDA
-449 PEEVGAPESMVV
+449 PEEVGAPESMIV
-461 GKTLLIGDPQSNSLI
+461 GKTLLIADPQSNSLV
-476 VSGSPEHIER
+476 VSGSPEHIAR

-492 EMDIRPQQIYISA
+492 EMDVRPQQIYISA
-505 IIGQLSLGRNFN
+505 IIGQLSLGKNFN
-517 YGVDFL
+517 YGFDFL
-523 QLLNDFSVNRNGAV
+523 KLLSDFSVSRSGFPNSSTTTSG
-537 STSTTTTGGT
+537 STST
-547 TSTTTGSNIIQFP
+547 STASNILQFP

-579 KVIDSN
+579 KVIDNN

-610 RIAVPANILTNGG
+610 RIAVPATILSNGG
-623 FSAGVANTSVS
+623 FSSGIANTSVS
-634 VTYRDVVLKL
+634 VEYRDVVLKL
-644 EVIPLINSDE
+644 EVIPLINSDD

-662 INDNIIGSQTI
+662 VNDNIVGSQTI

-679 TIGTQELLTEVAVKN
+679 TIGTQELVTEVAVKN

-699 LGGLITEKTTKNKN
+699 LGGLITERTTKGKN
-713 GVLGLSRIPILGNLF
+713 GVLGLSRIPILGSLF

-735 TREELLI
+735 TRDELLI
-742 FIQPRIVRSDD
+742 FIQPRIVRSED
-753 PLDTPNNI
+753 PLDTSNNI
-761 ESGRSKVYDEAMQ
+761 ESGRSQIYDESMQ